1 MKKRYL
7 IGGVI
12 VVAFLIVGGLS
23 FLNSSVEYATL
34 SKAEQSGKKV
44 QVTGS
49 WVQDMSTDY
58 DTKNNTFS
66 FYIRDEENRIAKV
79 EFAGAKPNNFDIATS
94 VVAKGRFEDG
104 VFKASEVLTKC
115 PSKYE
120 GNPDGT
126 HPEGIETNG
135 VQKSAL

>member
-7 IGGVI
+7 IGGLI
-12 VVAFLIVGGLS
+12 VVAFLVVGGMS

-34 SKAEQSGKKV
+34 SKAEKSGKKV
-44 QVTGS
+44 QVTGAC
-49 WVQDMSTDY
+49 VKDMSTNY
-58 DTKNNTFS
+58 DTENNIFS
-66 FYIRDEENRIAKV
+66 FYIRDEDDRIAKV
-79 EFAGAKPNNFDIATS
+79 EFTGAKPNNFDIATS

-120 GNPDGT
+120 GNPEGQ
-126 HPEGIETNG
+126 HPDG
-135 VQKSAL
+135 VQNSAL

>member
-1 MKKRYL
+1 MKKRYI

-34 SKAEQSGKKV
+34 GKAEQSGKKV
-44 QVTGS
+44 QVTGKC
-49 WVQDMSTDY
+49 VQDMKTHY
-58 DTKNNTFS
+58 DAKNNIFTF
-66 FYIRDEENRIAKV
+66 YMRDEENRIAKV
-79 EFAGAKPNNFDIATS
+79 EFTGAKPNNFDIATS
-94 VVAKGRFEDG
+94 VVAKGHFENG

-120 GNPDGT
+120 GNPEGQ
-126 HPEGIETNG
+126 HPDG
-135 VQKSAL
+135 VQKTAL

>member
-1 MKKRYL
+1 MKKRYM

-12 VVAFLIVGGLS
+12 VVAFQIVGGLS

-34 SKAEQSGKKV
+34 RKAEESGKKV
-44 QVTGS
+44 QVTGK
-49 WVQDMSTDY
+49 WVQEMSTNY
-58 DTKNNTFS
+58 DTQNNVFTF
-66 FYIRDEENRIAKV
+66 YMRDEEDRVARV

-94 VVAKGRFEDG
+94 VVAKGRYENG

-120 GNPDGT
+120 GKTDGE
-126 HPEGIETNG
+126 HPEGIKT
-135 VQKSAL
+135 SSF

>member
-1 MKKRYL
+1 MKQRYL
-7 IGGVI
+7 IGGGI

-34 SKAEQSGKKV
+34 SKAEESGKRV
-44 QVTGS
+44 QVTGK
-49 WVQDMSTDY
+49 WVQEMSTHY
-58 DTKNNTFS
+58 DTENNRFI
-66 FYIRDEENRIAKV
+66 FYMRDEDNRVAKV

-94 VVAKGRFEDG
+94 VVAKGRYEDG

-120 GNPDGT
+120 GNPDGD
-126 HPEGIETNG
+126 HPEGIKT
-135 VQKSAL
+135 SSF

>member
-12 VVAFLIVGGLS
+12 VVAFLIVGGMS
-23 FLNSSVEYATL
+23 FLNSSVEYSTL
-34 SKAEQSGKKV
+34 TKAEQSGKKV
-44 QVTGS
+44 QITGKC
-49 WVQDMSTDY
+49 VKDMSTHY
-58 DTKNNTFS
+58 DTENNLFS
-66 FYIRDEENRIAKV
+66 FYIRDEDDRIAKV

-94 VVAKGRFEDG
+94 VVAKGRFENG

-120 GNPDGT
+120 ANPEGQHPDG
-126 HPEGIETNG
+126 
-135 VQKSAL
+135 VQNTAL

>member
-12 VVAFLIVGGLS
+12 VVAFLIIGGLS

-34 SKAEQSGKKV
+34 GKAEQSGKKV
-44 QVTGS
+44 QVTGK
-49 WVQDMSTDY
+49 WVQDMSTHY

-66 FYIRDEENRIAKV
+66 FYIRDEENRVARV
-79 EFAGAKPNNFDIATS
+79 DYTGAKPNNFDIATS
-94 VVAKGRFEDG
+94 VVVKGRFEDG
-104 VFKASEVLTKC
+104 VFEASEVLTKC

-120 GNPDGT
+120 GNPEGEHPDG
-126 HPEGIETNG
+126 IR
-135 VQKSAL
+135 KSSL